1 MLDMLPHR
9 SIFYLLYSRAGEIFM
24 AVVIPFRGVRYNP
37 EKIDRLEDVIT
48 PPYDV
53 ISRSAGE
60 AMQKKN
66 PYSMI
71 NLDLRNTSHDEPDDD
86 GRYDRARK
94 LFAAWQDEQVLLRDA
109 TPSIYLYY
117 IDYTHPSGKKMTRKG
132 LVALVGL
139 AEFSEG
145 IVKPHEKTF
154 SGVISD
160 RLELMEACQAQFSQ
174 IFSIYSDPE
183 NRVITALE
191 THRKEPPVCQVQD
204 NDGNTHTLWQVT
216 DRATLAGIN
225 SFFANKS
232 VYIADGHHRYTT
244 ALDCR
249 RRALARDPQ
258 LPADSPCNY
267 IMMYLCASEDEGLS
281 VLPTHRLVRWPGR
294 MSADE
299 LASKMAAG
307 LEVSEVTA
315 GSRESLIAELQNRMD
330 EANTA
335 SSLPAFGVFHAGED
349 RAFLLQATREQL
361 RADNLADKPEVLQS
375 LDVVV
380 LSDLLIKKL
389 LGLSH
394 EQIIKEHLVRYISD
408 TGAALDAAV
417 KASVTDKEYT
427 PLLFL
432 LNPTRVEQV
441 MDVAD
446 SGEIMPHKSTYF
458 YPKIMTG
465 LLINKL
471 DAGEAVTEP

>member
-1 MLDMLPHR
+1 
-9 SIFYLLYSRAGEIFM
+9 M

-37 EKIDRLEDVIT
+37 EKIDHLEDVIT

-53 ISRSAGE
+53 ISKSAGA
-60 AMQKKN
+60 AMQEKN

-71 NLDLRNTSHDEPDDD
+71 NLDLRNTSQDETDDD
-86 GRYDRARK
+86 GRYAKARQR
-94 LFAAWQDEQVLLRDA
+94 FISWQDKEVLLRDT
-109 TPSIYLYY
+109 TPSVYLYY
-117 IDYTHPSGKKMTRKG
+117 IEYTHPSGKKMIRKG

-183 NRVITALE
+183 NKVIADLE
-191 THRKEPPVCQVQD
+191 AHREEPPVCQVQD

-216 DRATLAGIN
+216 DPAALAGIN
-225 SFFANKS
+225 AFFADKA

-249 RRALARDPQ
+249 RRALAKDPQ
-258 LPADSPCNY
+258 LPADSPYNF
-267 IMMYLCASEDEGLS
+267 IMMYLCASEDAGLS
-281 VLPTHRLVRWPGR
+281 VLPTHRLIRWPGK

-299 LASKMAAG
+299 LAEKMAAG
-307 LEVSEVTA
+307 LEVSEITT
-315 GSRESLIAELQNRMD
+315 GSRESLVAELLNRMD

-335 SSLPAFGVFHAGED
+335 TSLPAFGVFHAGED
-349 RAFLLQATREQL
+349 RAFLLKATKKQL
-361 RADNLADKPEVLQS
+361 GDENLVDKPEVLQN

-389 LGLSH
+389 LGLPH
-394 EQIIKEHLVRYISD
+394 DQIIREHLVNYISD
-408 TGAALDAAV
+408 TGAVLDAAV
-417 KASVTDKEYT
+417 KASVAEKEHT

-432 LNPTRVEQV
+432 LNPTRVKQV
-441 MDVAD
+441 LDVAD

-458 YPKIMTG
+458 YPKILTG

-471 DAGEAVTEP
+471 VAGEAVASP